1 MSLVNVQGF
10 GESKPIDDIK
20 TDNKPV
26 FKVNDFDKTIMNK
39 ASGLVK
45 FEAINRKYSLK
56 KLLKGAGLHPESQ
69 NMYCPFHDDELTGK
83 PSAKYHPDTDKL
95 YCFSESK
102 MYHPEVFDFDD
113 KYLQGFFL
121 CQKYYDDIMPELQQL
136 FRFPIHIYTE
146 QQLKNADIINEMEE
160 RPSVSVHIRR
170 GDYLDAENAALFGNI
185 ATDGYY
191 DAAMKYFLDKNP
203 DTHFYIFTNDTDY
216 ARQKYSDTDRYTI
229 VDWNTGKYS
238 LLDMELMSHCQGN
251 ICANSTFSLWGA
263 RLNQR
268 PDKIMVRTLK
278 MRNNQEV
285 TPALMHEYWSGW
297 VLIDENGNEV

>member
-1 MSLVNVQGF
+1 MIIIQIAGGLGNQMQQYAMARKLIKLGKEVRLDLSWFKKEKQKNVLAPRNFELAYFVNLPYLECTDVDRDRF
-10 GESKPIDDIK
+10 LNRSKFQKAIGKIIPSK
-20 TDNKPV
+20 NKV
-26 FKVNDFDKTIMNK
+26 
-39 ASGLVK
+39 
-45 FEAINRKYSLK
+45 
-56 KLLKGAGLHPESQ
+56 
-69 NMYCPFHDDELTGK
+69 
-83 PSAKYHPDTDKL
+83 
-95 YCFSESK
+95 FSESK
-102 MYHPEVFDFDD
+102 MYHPEVFNFDD

-185 ATDGYY
+185 ATDEYY

-285 TPALMHEYWSGW
+285 TPEMMHEYWPGW